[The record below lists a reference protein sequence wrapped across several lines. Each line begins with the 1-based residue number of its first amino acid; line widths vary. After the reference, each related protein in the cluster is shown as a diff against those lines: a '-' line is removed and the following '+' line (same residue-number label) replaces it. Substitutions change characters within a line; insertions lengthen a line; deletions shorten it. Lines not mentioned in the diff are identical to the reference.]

1 MESSTEL
8 LRTEKFNVVQRFID
22 GREKTLVQ
30 HPGAVVI
37 LPFVDADHICLIRN
51 KRFAVEK
58 TLVELPAGT
67 LEPGEEAI
75 ITAQRELAEETGFRS
90 DNLTPLFD
98 YYVSPG
104 ILNEKMHAFIAKN
117 LVAGEQ
123 NLMHDEEIEIEVVR
137 FDDALAAI
145 KNGQIEDAKTIATL
159 LYYQQFVAMV

>member
-1 MESSTEL
+1 MV
-8 LRTEKFNVVQRFID
+8 EKA
-22 GREKTLVQ
+22 LVQ

-117 LVAGEQ
+117 LVSGEQ

>member
-8 LRTEKFNVVQRFID
+8 LRTEKFSVVQRVID
-22 GREKTLVQ
+22 GREKALVQ

-104 ILNEKMHAFIAKN
+104 ILNEKMHAFIAKK

>member
-8 LRTEKFNVVQRFID
+8 LRTEKFSVVQRVID
-22 GREKTLVQ
+22 GREKALVQ

-117 LVAGEQ
+117 LVSGEQ

-137 FDDALAAI
+137 FDDALAAS

-159 LYYQQFVAMV
+159 RYYQQFVAMV

>member
-8 LRTEKFNVVQRFID
+8 LRTEKFSVVQRVID
-22 GREKTLVQ
+22 GREKALVQ

>member
-8 LRTEKFNVVQRFID
+8 LRTEKFSVVQRVID
-22 GREKTLVQ
+22 GREKALVQ

-104 ILNEKMHAFIAKN
+104 HFERKNACVYRKKPCVRRTELNA
-117 LVAGEQ
+117 
-123 NLMHDEEIEIEVVR
+123 
-137 FDDALAAI
+137 
-145 KNGQIEDAKTIATL
+145 
-159 LYYQQFVAMV
+159 

>member
-8 LRTEKFNVVQRFID
+8 LRTEKFSVVQRVID
-22 GREKTLVQ
+22 GREKALVQ

-117 LVAGEQ
+117 LVSGEQ

>member
-8 LRTEKFNVVQRFID
+8 LRTEKFSVVQRVID
-22 GREKTLVQ
+22 GREKALVQ

-75 ITAQRELAEETGFRS
+75 ITAQREIAEETGFRS

-117 LVAGEQ
+117 LVSGEQ